1 VFRDAKV
8 RNNCDPVAAWAEIV
22 ATPEL
27 RQRYVS
33 ARGNGGFV
41 RASWDQALE
50 IAAAAQ
56 VHTISDWGPDRMAGL
71 SPIPAM
77 SMVAIV
83 SIPGEYVAAEVER
96 LLNHDLHVVIFSD
109 NVSIDHEV
117 ALKRKAR
124 ERGLLV
130 MGPDCGTGSIGALPL
145 AFTDAVQP
153 GNIGLVGASGTGLQ
167 EVMAQIDG
175 LGEGLLRTTKGS
187 SWSPVSSSYTSA
199 PLSWPTVFGSSSRSE
214 SRMCEQVA
222 VTADGRCTDVGR
234 VRPAEQG
241 QQKNRSRT
249 PPGESTPN

>member
-1 VFRDAKV
+1 
-8 RNNCDPVAAWAEIV
+8 
-22 ATPEL
+22 
-27 RQRYVS
+27 
-33 ARGNGGFV
+33 
-41 RASWDQALE
+41 
-50 IAAAAQ
+50 
-56 VHTISDWGPDRMAGL
+56 MAGF

-175 LGEGLLRTTKGS
+175 LGEGLSHGIGLGGRDLSMRVGGSTCLQALRALDSDIT
-187 SWSPVSSSYTSA
+187 
-199 PLSWPTVFGSSSRSE
+199 
-214 SRMCEQVA
+214 
-222 VTADGRCTDVGR
+222 TDVIVLISRPPR
-234 VRPAEQG
+234 VCA
-241 QQKNRSRT
+241 T
-249 PPGESTPN
+249 T